1 MDLDEQFATLTQGA
15 VAVLPEGALREQL
28 ATGRRLRVKAGFD
41 PTAPD
46 LHLGHV
52 VLLEKLRQFQRLGHE
67 ICLIV
72 GDFTARI
79 GDPTGRNVT
88 RPPLDE
94 AQILA
99 NAASYAN
106 QAHKILDAET
116 TRVLFNSHWLGPL
129 TAVDLIGIAAR
140 YNVARMLERDDFNRR
155 HKAGQSIALHEF
167 LYPLLQGYDSVVI
180 DADIELG
187 GTDQTFNLLVGR
199 HLQTSYERPA
209 QSILTMPILEGTDG
223 SRKMSKS
230 LDNYIAVTDSPDA
243 MFGKV
248 MSISDPMMWRYY
260 ALLGRRTPAEV
271 ADLERAAA
279 GSVNPRDLKLQL
291 AEELAARF
299 HGPAAGR
306 AARAA
311 FVRRFTERASPAN
324 LPTVDVAAGGPGGV
338 MIGHLVAETGLA
350 ASTSEALRLVRQ
362 GAVRVDDAV
371 IVDPKHLVP
380 CGGAY
385 LVAVG
390 RRRVARVRVTE
401 TGSRGLTGENP
412 LV

>member
-1 MDLDEQFATLTQGA
+1 MNPDEQFATLTQGA

-28 ATGRRLRVKAGFD
+28 ATGRQLRVKAGFD

-88 RPPLDE
+88 RPPLDD

-106 QAHKILDAET
+106 QVHKILDPDA

-140 YNVARMLERDDFNRR
+140 YNVARMLERDDFSRR
-155 HKAGQSIALHEF
+155 HKAGESIALHEF

-180 DADIELG
+180 DADVELG

-230 LDNYIAVTDSPDA
+230 LNNYIAVTDPPDT

-248 MSISDPMMWRYY
+248 MSVSDPMMWRYY
-260 ALLGRRTPAEV
+260 TLLGRRTPAEV
-271 ADLERAAA
+271 AELERAAG

-291 AEELAARF
+291 AEELVARF
-299 HGPAAGR
+299 HDPAAGQ

-311 FVRRFTERASPAN
+311 FVHRFSERMSPAD
-324 LPTVDVAAGGPGGV
+324 LPTVEVAAGPGGL
-338 MIGHLVAETGLA
+338 MIGHLIAEAGLA

-362 GAVRVDDAV
+362 GAVRVDGAT
-371 IVDPKHLVP
+371 IADPKHLVP
-380 CGGAY
+380 RGGAY

-390 RRRVARVRVTE
+390 RRRVASVRVTE
-401 TGSRGLTGENP
+401 TDTQGLTGEKP